1 MKYNY
6 AAVTTSNLTFQGI
19 VTKIQGNNEALRNLE
34 NGLKGSFTG
43 VAAERGWHPTIDRLM
58 AKIDAYN
65 ARLENLKK
73 TVEKVAGEG
82 GGMHVT
88 DKDQGG
94 RFLALGI

>member
-6 AAVTTSNLTFQGI
+6 SAVTTSNLTFQKI
-19 VTKIQGNNEALRNLE
+19 VSDIQGNNAALRSLE

-43 VAAERGWHPTIDRLM
+43 EAAETGWHPMIDRLM
-58 AKIDAYN
+58 AKIDSYN
-65 ARLENLKK
+65 AKLETLKK
-73 TVEKVAGEG
+73 TVESVAGEG